1 MKSLIRW
8 TATLGLVG
16 TTMLTSLLGSYSK
29 ALALP
34 EEQIVRTL
42 QSVPVFAIADDQGV
56 PLIAVGEKEQKFTGV
71 FISKQDAQNFFER
84 LKKENPEVASKVKV
98 QAVSLAQVYKM
109 QASQTD
115 QNRLI
120 IDFVPK
126 ESEVESAKKLLSER
140 GQQYQGGVPLFVPKA
155 GKESNFLV
163 ISRNN
168 QDFIPFFFEKAA
180 ALQMVE
186 QYKKANPAEAA
197 TVKID
202 VIPLESVIATLQQS
216 NDEALTKILLYPSQ
230 ETINFMRA
238 NSNQNAPNQPPAN
251 QPRPNNNTN
260 NRPAPN
266 R

>member
-34 EEQIVRTL
+34 EEQIVKTL

-56 PLIAVGEKEQKFTGV
+56 PLIAVEKEQKFTGV
-71 FISKQDAQNFFER
+71 FISKQDAQNFFEQ

-109 QASQTD
+109 QTSQTD

-230 ETINFMRA
+230 ETIDFIRA
-238 NSNQNAPNQPPAN
+238 NSNQNAPNQAPAN

-260 NRPAPN
+260 NPPAPN

>member
-1 MKSLIRW
+1 
-8 TATLGLVG
+8 
-16 TTMLTSLLGSYSK
+16 
-29 ALALP
+29 
-34 EEQIVRTL
+34 
-42 QSVPVFAIADDQGV
+42 
-56 PLIAVGEKEQKFTGV
+56 
-71 FISKQDAQNFFER
+71 
-84 LKKENPEVASKVKV
+84 
-98 QAVSLAQVYKM
+98 
-109 QASQTD
+109 
-115 QNRLI
+115 
-120 IDFVPK
+120 
-126 ESEVESAKKLLSER
+126 
-140 GQQYQGGVPLFVPKA
+140 VPKA

-163 ISRNN
+163 VNRNN

-230 ETINFMRA
+230 ETIDFIRA
-238 NSNQNAPNQPPAN
+238 NSNQNAPNQAPAN

-260 NRPAPN
+260 NPPAPN

>member
-34 EEQIVRTL
+34 EEQIVKTL

-56 PLIAVGEKEQKFTGV
+56 PLIAVEKEQKFTGV
-71 FISKQDAQNFFER
+71 FISKQDAQNFFEQ

-98 QAVSLAQVYKM
+98 RPVSLADVYRM
-109 QASQTD
+109 QTSQTE

-120 IDFVPK
+120 VDFVPK
-126 ESEVESAKKLLSER
+126 ESEVGSAKKLLSER

-202 VIPLESVIATLQQS
+202 VIPLENVIATLQQS

-230 ETINFMRA
+230 ETIDFIRA
-238 NSNQNAPNQPPAN
+238 NSNQKAPNQPPAN

-260 NRPAPN
+260 NPPAPN

>member
-1 MKSLIRW
+1 MKSFIRW
-8 TATLGLVG
+8 TATISLVG
-16 TTMLTSLLGSYSK
+16 STMLASLLGTYSK

-34 EEQIVRTL
+34 EEQIVKTL
-42 QSVPVFAIADDQGV
+42 QSIPVFAIADDQGI

-71 FISKQDAQNFFER
+71 FISQQDAQQFFER
-84 LKKENPEVASKVKV
+84 LKKENPELASKVKV
-98 QAVSLAQVYKM
+98 QPVSLAQVYKL
-109 QASQTD
+109 
-115 QNRLI
+115 QNNQNEQSRLV

-126 ESEVESAKKLLSER
+126 ESEVELAKKLLSER

-155 GKESNFLV
+155 GKDSNFLV
-163 ISRNN
+163 INRNN

-186 QYKKANPAEAA
+186 QYKKANPSEAA

-202 VIPLESVIATLQQS
+202 VIPLESVIATLQRS
-216 NDEALTKILLYPSQ
+216 NDEALTKILLYPTQ
-230 ETINFMRA
+230 ETINFVRT
-238 NSNQNAPNQPPAN
+238 NSSQAQPNQPA
-251 QPRPNNNTN
+251 PNNN

>member
-8 TATLGLVG
+8 TATVGLVG

-34 EEQIVRTL
+34 EEQIVKTL
-42 QSVPVFAIADDQGV
+42 QFVPVFAIADDQGG
-56 PLIAVGEKEQKFTGV
+56 PLIAVEKEQKFTLV
-71 FISKQDAQNFFER
+71 FISQQDAQNFFEQV
-84 LKKENPEVASKVKV
+84 KKKNPEVASKFKV
-98 QAVSLAQVYKM
+98 RPVSLADVYKM
-109 QASQTD
+109 QASQTQ

-140 GQQYQGGVPLFVPKA
+140 GQQYQGGVPLFVPKT
-155 GKESNFLV
+155 GKEGDFLV
-163 ISRNN
+163 INRNN
-168 QDFIPFFFEKAA
+168 QDIILFFFEKAT

-202 VIPLESVIATLQQS
+202 VVPLESVIAALQQS

-230 ETINFMRA
+230 ETINFIRA
-238 NSNQNAPNQPPAN
+238 NINQNAPNQPPAN

-260 NRPAPN
+260 NPPAPN